1 MSQENVRIMASAI
14 DALNARDV
22 SLIERLVDDE
32 LEWRPARSA
41 GGAIEG
47 TVYRGKPGM
56 RQYLEDVHSGF
67 EELVFDIKSIESV
80 DADRVFYFGRLIARG
95 SASGVP
101 LDVPVWGL
109 WKVRNGKLI
118 RGEGFLSESEVLEAA
133 GLAE

>member
-22 SLIERLVDDE
+22 SVVEGLFDDNV
-32 LEWRPARSA
+32 EWRPARSA
-41 GGAIEG
+41 GGAVEG
-47 TVYRGKPGM
+47 TVYRGKLGM
-56 RQYLEDVHSGF
+56 RQYIEEVDSGF
-67 EELVFDIKSIESV
+67 EDLVFDIRTIESV

-109 WKVRNGKLI
+109 WKIRDGKLL
-118 RGEGFLSESEVLEAA
+118 RGEGFLSEADALAAA
-133 GLAE
+133 GLSE